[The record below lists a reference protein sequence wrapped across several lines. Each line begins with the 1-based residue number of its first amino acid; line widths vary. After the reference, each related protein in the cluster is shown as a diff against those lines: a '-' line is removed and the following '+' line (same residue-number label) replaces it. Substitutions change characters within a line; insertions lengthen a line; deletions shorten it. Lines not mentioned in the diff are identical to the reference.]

1 MDKFNTKKEVID
13 LLERMDKRILQT
25 IYRTGEAFLNL
36 EQTTGIKLQMYD
48 NL

>member
-13 LLERMDKRILQT
+13 LLERMDERILQT